1 MRRYRRKNTKK
12 KKRRRRRRTRKRRGG
27 QEPTI
32 VQKISRGKRLK
43 EDIEECKKKLLVMKK
58 KVNQFRAQ
66 STANIAIERANVDDV
81 VKQGDLLAKDIT
93 QILAITEKHYKKDN
107 RVSQLVQELSQNEL
121 Y

>member
-1 MRRYRRKNTKK
+1 MRRYRRKSTKK
-12 KKRRRRRRTRKRRGG
+12 NKRRLRRKRTRKRRGG

-58 KVNQFRAQ
+58 KVNQFRAE
-66 STANIAIERANVDDV
+66 TAAVIE
-81 VKQGDLLAKDIT
+81 QGDQLAKDIT

-107 RVSQLVQELSQNEL
+107 RVSELVKEL
-121 Y
+121 YENKLY